1 MDVDPRCRIGVK
13 LSGIGWQLTSAKHPE
28 SNEERSEE
36 ARVGSLAS
44 AIFITVVVAFGASA
58 GDATLVLLALL
69 VLSAANDQWTMHHV
83 LSAVV
88 IALANNVDNLG
99 ARLAYSV
106 QGTKVSG
113 AINAWI
119 SVITLFISAAA
130 AYFGRSIIALI
141 GNELASIVAM
151 ALLSALGLWMI
162 LHARLQSWHE
172 RIHEEKT
179 ATKHVAILAKPH
191 HADIDDS
198 KHIDFFEGT
207 VLGFALS
214 INNIG
219 GGLTA
224 GVLGVDPLLVGVL
237 SAAVSF
243 TALFAGNYVADF
255 FIQKRISDKAA
266 TIGGVA
272 LILIGVK
279 QLF

>member
-1 MDVDPRCRIGVK
+1 MISCRIRFNLGW
-13 LSGIGWQLTSAKHPE
+13 IGGQLRTANYPDSSDQKD
-28 SNEERSEE
+28 E
-36 ARVGSLAS
+36 ARAGSFAW
-44 AIFITVVVAFGASA
+44 AIFATIVVAFGAFAS
-58 GDATLVLLALL
+58 DAAVVIFTLLLS
-69 VLSAANDQWTMHHV
+69 SAANDRWTIHHL

-119 SVITLFISAAA
+119 SVITFFISAAA
-130 AYFGRSIIALI
+130 AYFGRSIIALL
-141 GNELASIVAM
+141 GAEFASILAM
-151 ALLSALGLWMI
+151 AMLCALGGWMI
-162 LHARLQSWHE
+162 LHASLRSWHE
-172 RIHEEKT
+172 RIHEQKT
-179 ATKHVAILAKPH
+179 STTHVAIFAKPH

-198 KHIDFFEGT
+198 KHIDFVEGT

-214 INNIG
+214 INNVG

-224 GVLGVDPLLVGVL
+224 GVLGVDPLLVGFL
-237 SAAVSF
+237 SAVISF
-243 TALFAGNYVADF
+243 AALFAGNYVADF

-266 TIGGVA
+266 IIGGGA